1 MNLVRR
7 DDGRWNIENFLERTA
22 RLPSRPTGKAPH
34 RVSSRL
40 SLTLK
45 RITAGSILKFGPEKK
60 PFAITD
66 AEYAFWQDSENIW
79 GMRLKGQPVRTDLN
93 LSDTGQLKVN
103 GTWQRAI
110 TVQETPVIF
119 NFHWDGAQLGQ
130 MSKLISG
137 EDRGWRGTVHL
148 HWTWWELRRI

>member
-1 MNLVRR
+1 MTLQLLNLVRR
-7 DDGRWNIENFLERTA
+7 DDGRWNVENFLERTA
-22 RLPSRPTGKAPH
+22 SIALAPTGKLRAESHPAFPYIQADH
-34 RVSSRL
+34 G
-40 SLTLK
+40 
-45 RITAGSILKFGPEKK
+45 RINFKFGPEKK
-60 PFAITD
+60 PFAVTD

-79 GMRLKGQPVRTDLN
+79 GMRLKGQPVRTDFN

-130 MSKLISG
+130 MTKLISG
-137 EDRGWRGTVHL
+137 EDRGWRGTY
-148 HWTWWELRRI
+148 T